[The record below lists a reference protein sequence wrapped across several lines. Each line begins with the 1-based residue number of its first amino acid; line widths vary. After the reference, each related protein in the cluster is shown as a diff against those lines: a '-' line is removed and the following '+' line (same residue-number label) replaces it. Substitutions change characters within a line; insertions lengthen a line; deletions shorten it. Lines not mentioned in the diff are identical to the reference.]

1 VLASVATSSSIEFGV
16 LGPLEIACGDR
27 VVLVPAPRQRALLA
41 VLLLHANETVSSER
55 LIEELWGEEPPPTAA
70 SALRVHIAQLRQTL
84 AGVTRVDQL
93 LVTRPPGYAL
103 LLDPDQLDLHRFTRL
118 VEEGSRALSDGRRT
132 DAAQT
137 LRDALGLWRGPPL
150 ADLAYEPFA
159 QAEAARLEEL
169 RLAAIEKR
177 VEADLALG
185 RHADL
190 VAELESLVAEH
201 PLRES
206 FRRQLMLALYRSGRQ
221 AEALAA
227 YQDAR
232 RTLVDE
238 LGIEPG
244 PELQRIERAILRQ
257 DPDLERR
264 GGAAAGGPATLPT
277 ELTTFVGRER
287 ELDELRTTLTRSDV
301 RLLTLTG
308 AGGSGKTRLAV
319 RAAREV
325 TEDFADGV
333 VFVGLTALADGSLV
347 VRAVAQTLGVP
358 ESASRPLVES
368 VITHLAAKEMLL
380 VLDNFEHVLP
390 AALEVAGV
398 LSACPKVRVLATSR
412 VPLHVQG
419 EHEFEV
425 QPLDVPPEEAALHEL
440 VASPAVQLFAERAQA
455 IRHDF
460 AVDDENGPAVGEVC
474 ARLDGLPLAIELAA
488 ARTRVLSPA
497 AMLAR
502 LQDRLALGAA
512 RGRPSRHRTLRTSI
526 AWSHDLLGERERTLF
541 RRLAVFRG
549 GCTLAA
555 AEAIDVSPLDTFATL
570 TSLVQHNL
578 VKTRW
583 TVGGEARFEM
593 LETIAEFAREQLAES
608 GELDDVRRRHAQYY
622 VELAEAIEPH
632 LYDDGRAPWMLVLA
646 DERDNIRAALG
657 WSVENDEARLGLR
670 ILAALWLMY
679 WTQFN
684 EGLEWAERLL
694 PLPSAAAPSPER
706 AGALFTAQLC
716 AAGGGDLVLSGQRG
730 EEAVA
735 VAREIGDD
743 KWLAFAL
750 VMLVAVADR
759 DPSRVLARSDEAL
772 DVASRTGNPWIYA
785 WMNLIGGLAANLVG
799 EFEDARRRASDAVAG
814 FTELGDSWSRASASM
829 SLGIALIVLGDPE
842 AARAALDGSV
852 PALLEVGDLKMA
864 SGCTLALA
872 MSERFMGNVGE
883 AEAQYRHALELCRQ
897 AGDPSNACVCLEG
910 LAACLA
916 LVDPRR
922 AARLLGA
929 ARALVDRGLQPAIPF
944 SEPLYEHTLDTL
956 QTLERG
962 DLERLMEEGRQ
973 DATRGDFLKPDY
985 VGTAASV

>member
-1 VLASVATSSSIEFGV
+1 VLASAATSSAIDFRV

-27 VVLVPAPRQRALLA
+27 LVPVAAPRQRALLA
-41 VLLLHANETVSSER
+41 ILLLRANEVVSSER
-55 LIEELWGEEPPPTAA
+55 LIEELWGETAPPTAA
-70 SALRVHIAQLRQTL
+70 SALRVHVAQLRQALGSVMPTD
-84 AGVTRVDQL
+84 RL
-93 LVTRPPGYAL
+93 LVTRAPGYAL
-103 LLDPDQLDLHRFTRL
+103 MVGPDQLDLHRFERL
-118 VEEGSRALSDGRRT
+118 VQEGDRALADGRRLE
-132 DAAQT
+132 AAQA
-137 LRDALGLWRGPPL
+137 LRDALALWRGPAL

-159 QAEAARLEEL
+159 QTEVARLEEL
-169 RLAAIEKR
+169 RLGAIEKR

-190 VAELESLVAEH
+190 VAELEALVAEN
-201 PLRES
+201 PLREG

-232 RTLVDE
+232 RTLLDE

-244 PELQRIERAILRQ
+244 PSLQRLERGILRQ

-264 GGAAAGGPATLPT
+264 GPAAGGPTTLPS

-308 AGGSGKTRLAV
+308 AGGSGKTRLAAQ
-319 RAAREV
+319 AAREV
-325 TEDFADGV
+325 ADDFADGV
-333 VFVGLTALADGSLV
+333 VYVRLAALADASLV
-347 VRAVAQTLGVP
+347 TRTVAQTLGVP
-358 ESASRPLVES
+358 ESAGRPLLES
-368 VITHLAAKEMLL
+368 LIIHLEAKEQLL

-390 AALEVAGV
+390 AALDVAGV
-398 LSACPKVRVLATSR
+398 LAACPRVRVLATSR
-412 VPLHVQG
+412 IPLRVQG

-425 QPLDVPPEEAALHEL
+425 PPLDVPPEEAELPEL

-460 AVDDENGPAVGEVC
+460 AVDEENGPAVGELC
-474 ARLDGLPLAIELAA
+474 TRLDGLPLAIELAA

-502 LQDRLALGAA
+502 LQDRLELAA
-512 RGRPSRHRTLRTSI
+512 GRGRPSRHRTLRTSI
-526 AWSHDLLGERERTLF
+526 AWSHDLLGERERALF

-555 AEAIDVSPLDTFATL
+555 AEAVDVSSSDTFATL

-583 TVGGEARFEM
+583 SVDGEARFEM

-608 GELDDVRRRHAQYY
+608 GELDEVRRRHTAFF
-622 VELAEAIEPH
+622 VDLAEAVEPH
-632 LYDDGRAPWMLVLA
+632 LYDDGRAPSMLVLG
-646 DERDNIRAALG
+646 DERDNIRAALA
-657 WSVENDEARLGLR
+657 WSVEHDEARLGLR

-694 PLPSAAAPSPER
+694 PLPSAAPPTPER

-716 AAGGGDLVLSGQRG
+716 AAGGGDLVLSRQRG
-730 EEAVA
+730 EEAVV
-735 VAREIGDD
+735 VARGIGDD
-743 KWLAFAL
+743 KLLAFAL
-750 VMLVAVADR
+750 VLLVAIVDR
-759 DPSRVLARSDEAL
+759 DPPSVLARCDEAL
-772 DVASRTGNPWIYA
+772 EVASRTGNLWIEA

-799 EFEDARRRASDAVAG
+799 EFDEARSRASAAVAT
-814 FTELGDSWSRASASM
+814 FSELGDSWSRSSAAM
-829 SLGIALIVLGDPE
+829 SLGIALIALGEPVE
-842 AARAALDGSV
+842 ARAALDGSV
-852 PALLEVGDLKMA
+852 PTLLAVGDFKMA
-864 SGCTLALA
+864 SGCTIALALTD
-872 MSERFMGNVGE
+872 RFTANLDG
-883 AEAQYRHALELCRQ
+883 AEEQYRFALELCRQ

-910 LAACLA
+910 LAACFA
-916 LVDPRR
+916 TSDPRR

-929 ARALVDRGLQPAIPF
+929 ARALVDSGLQPAIPF

-956 QTLERG
+956 GTLEH
-962 DLERLMEEGRQ
+962 DELDALMEEGRE
-973 DATRGDFLKPDY
+973 DAASGDFLKPDY
-985 VGTAASV
+985 IGAAASA